1 MAKKK
6 DIAFI
11 FEKNGIE
18 EFLKLIDSENE
29 IAIICS
35 SEEIKK
41 KITELNYSCKT
52 IDEYG
57 EREYNQKAMEW
68 IKSWPDKKII
78 DDKSIKKI
86 FVYDNLSLFWFLE
99 TRLYFYRIQELN
111 LLNERI
117 KNVLKQ

>member
-52 IDEYG
+52 IG
-57 EREYNQKAMEW
+57 ENG
-68 IKSWPDKKII
+68 
-78 DDKSIKKI
+78 
-86 FVYDNLSLFWFLE
+86 
-99 TRLYFYRIQELN
+99 
-111 LLNERI
+111 
-117 KNVLKQ
+117 